1 MRIKKYLK
9 KRKRNA
15 VTFILILIP
24 FKTLIHYLFFTEGYD
39 ASWSDTYVW
48 EELSYTEHFDYLLPF
63 NEGTISQIEDALLA
77 WLLSIIILS
86 LIVFAISDKIKA
98 R

>member
-1 MRIKKYLK
+1 MKIKKYLK

-39 ASWSDTYVW
+39 ASWSDTYIW

-63 NEGTISQIEDALLA
+63 NEGSVLA

>member
-1 MRIKKYLK
+1 MEIKKYLK

-24 FKTLIHYLFFTEGYD
+24 FKTMIHYLFFTEGYD
-39 ASWSDTYVW
+39 ASWSDTYIW

-63 NEGTISQIEDALLA
+63 NEGSVLSWI
-77 WLLSIIILS
+77 LSIIILS

>member
-1 MRIKKYLK
+1 MGLSSYIK

-24 FKTLIHYLFFTEGYD
+24 FKAWIHFMLFDENYYRNTYFEYLSRTLWFRGESFY
-39 ASWSDTYVW
+39 
-48 EELSYTEHFDYLLPF
+48 
-63 NEGTISQIEDALLA
+63 A
-77 WLLSIIILS
+77 WILSIIILS

>member
-1 MRIKKYLK
+1 MGLISYIK

-24 FKTLIHYLFFTEGYD
+24 FKTVIHYLFFKPYYG
-39 ASWSDTYVW
+39 SPTYL
-48 EELSYTEHFDYLLPF
+48 EIYKLKYLLPF
-63 NEGTISQIEDALLA
+63 KEGSVLA

>member
-1 MRIKKYLK
+1 MGLISYIK

-24 FKTLIHYLFFTEGYD
+24 FKTMIHYLFFTEGYD
-39 ASWSDTYVW
+39 ASWSDTYIW

-63 NEGTISQIEDALLA
+63 NEGSVLA

>member
-1 MRIKKYLK
+1 MEIKKYLK

-24 FKTLIHYLFFTEGYD
+24 FKTMIHYLFFTEDYQPF
-39 ASWSDTYVW
+39 SWNDTLDY
-48 EELSYTEHFDYLLPF
+48 EEFSYTEHFDYLLPF
-63 NEGTISQIEDALLA
+63 NEGSVLA

>member
-1 MRIKKYLK
+1 MGLISYIK
-9 KRKRNA
+9 KRKRNV

-24 FKTLIHYLFFTEGYD
+24 IKTFIHFQFFSEYRVTSYLKYYEIR
-39 ASWSDTYVW
+39 
-48 EELSYTEHFDYLLPF
+48 YLLSIDH
-63 NEGTISQIEDALLA
+63 NGIDWII
-77 WLLSIIILS
+77 SIIILS

>member
-1 MRIKKYLK
+1 MEIKKYLK

-39 ASWSDTYVW
+39 ASWSDTYIW

-63 NEGTISQIEDALLA
+63 NEGSVLA

>member
-39 ASWSDTYVW
+39 ASWSDTYDW
-48 EELSYTEHFDYLLPF
+48 EDLSYTEHFDYLLPF
-63 NEGTISQIEDALLA
+63 NEGSVLA

>member
-1 MRIKKYLK
+1 MELKKYLK

-24 FKTLIHYLFFTEGYD
+24 FKAWIHFMFFDETYYSEWADQGD
-39 ASWSDTYVW
+39 DPNDPDIFMDTYD
-48 EELSYTEHFDYLLPF
+48 EYLSQVLRFSGESF
-63 NEGTISQIEDALLA
+63 SA
-77 WLLSIIILS
+77 WILSIIILS
-86 LIVFAISDKIKA
+86 LIVFAINDKIKA

>member
-39 ASWSDTYVW
+39 ASWSDTYIW

-63 NEGTISQIEDALLA
+63 NEGSVLA

>member
-1 MRIKKYLK
+1 MKIKKYLK

-63 NEGTISQIEDALLA
+63 NEGSVLA

>member
-1 MRIKKYLK
+1 MGLISYIK
-9 KRKRNA
+9 KRKRNV

-24 FKTLIHYLFFTEGYD
+24 IKTFIHFQFFEEYKAPPYLKYYEIR
-39 ASWSDTYVW
+39 
-48 EELSYTEHFDYLLPF
+48 YLLSID
-63 NEGTISQIEDALLA
+63 NRGIDWII
-77 WLLSIIILS
+77 SIIILS

>member
-1 MRIKKYLK
+1 MGLISYIK

-24 FKTLIHYLFFTEGYD
+24 IKTFIHFQFFEEERLISYLEY
-39 ASWSDTYVW
+39 Y
-48 EELSYTEHFDYLLPF
+48 EIRYILSID
-63 NEGTISQIEDALLA
+63 NRGIDWII
-77 WLLSIIILS
+77 SIIILS
-86 LIVFAISDKIKA
+86 LIVFTISDKIKA

>member
-1 MRIKKYLK
+1 MGLISYIK

-24 FKTLIHYLFFTEGYD
+24 IKTFIHFQFFTEGYG
-39 ASWSDTYVW
+39 VP
-48 EELSYTEHFDYLLPF
+48 SYLEYYEIRYLLSLDH
-63 NEGTISQIEDALLA
+63 NGIDWII
-77 WLLSIIILS
+77 SIIILS

>member
-1 MRIKKYLK
+1 MGLSSYIK

-24 FKTLIHYLFFTEGYD
+24 FKTMIHYLFFTEGYGVNKD
-39 ASWSDTYVW
+39 
-48 EELSYTEHFDYLLPF
+48 SYFEHFAELLPF
-63 NEGTISQIEDALLA
+63 SEGSFLA
-77 WLLSIIILS
+77 WILSIIILS

>member
-63 NEGTISQIEDALLA
+63 NEGSVLA